1 MRYSGSSHDRCLSAE
16 YTCSALKKRNGE
28 LEQQLFDMKMFKQAF
43 FHSHDGMAIAD
54 DKGMLLEV
62 NHALCETFGYRR
74 EELLGNPC
82 LRFRDPA
89 KNEEFQRRYALLF
102 QQGYLTVETQ
112 YLHKDGREIP
122 VELNASVFRYDD
134 RYLVQISIRDIRP
147 RREKENLL
155 KRQQE
160 ICSAT
165 DDLMSFVDREYV
177 YRFVNR
183 AYLDTFNVSQQEIIG
198 RRVDD
203 LLGREIFETH
213 VKERLDK
220 CFAGETVR
228 FQGWFSFSDPVRER
242 FLDVTFYP
250 YREPDGM
257 LSGAIVVIHDVTDI
271 KLVER
276 RKVQEGKRY
285 QHILSNVSDGVFIVD
300 GEYNIIHANATL
312 QKDFGKV
319 RSGQKCYEYLNGELT
334 PCFWC
339 NNIHVLRGNTV
350 RWRMN
355 VVGKNRVYEVYETPF
370 ELPEGQAIKV
380 SFFREITE
388 QYLIEKKLAEK
399 NKQLQLL
406 IDASPD
412 LICFKDEKGR
422 WLLANQALLDLYGVQ
437 LEDLAGKRDHEL
449 ARTSSVQSHVF
460 STGEESRQSDT
471 VYRKDTAVSLP
482 DGEVKIYDVIEMPL
496 FDAKGQSKG
505 FIGLGRDIT
514 ERVQAEEKLREE
526 MEGHRLALKQ
536 LAEKNVEIKNTN
548 IALNVLLKK
557 IGNGRHGTCQKN
569 LAKLKKLVLP
579 YLDLLGEYTVEDT
592 GLEYIAII
600 KSHINSFSDSRSEL
614 PGYSDFGLTRREILV
629 ADLIRNGKKSKE
641 IASLLGLS
649 PRSIEA
655 YRNSLRKKLH
665 LTGKKISL
673 KHYLTSTFSIER

>member
-1 MRYSGSSHDRCLSAE
+1 M
-16 YTCSALKKRNGE
+16 KKRNGE

-54 DKGMLLEV
+54 DKGTLLEV

-134 RYLVQISIRDIRP
+134 RYLVQISIRDISC
-147 RREKENLL
+147 RREKESLL

-165 DDLMSFVDREYV
+165 DDLMSFVDRDYV

-183 AYLDTFNVSQQEIIG
+183 AYLDTFNVSQQEILG

-203 LLGREIFETH
+203 LLGTEIFEAQ
-213 VKERLDK
+213 VRKRLDQ
-220 CFAGETVR
+220 CFSGETVR
-228 FQGWFSFSDPVRER
+228 FQGRFSFSDPERGR

-319 RSGQKCYEYLNGELT
+319 HSGQKCYEYLNGELT

-370 ELPEGQAIKV
+370 ELSEGQAIKV

-399 NKQLQLL
+399 NKQL
-406 IDASPD
+406 
-412 LICFKDEKGR
+412 
-422 WLLANQALLDLYGVQ
+422 
-437 LEDLAGKRDHEL
+437 
-449 ARTSSVQSHVF
+449 
-460 STGEESRQSDT
+460 
-471 VYRKDTAVSLP
+471 
-482 DGEVKIYDVIEMPL
+482 
-496 FDAKGQSKG
+496 
-505 FIGLGRDIT
+505 
-514 ERVQAEEKLREE
+514 
-526 MEGHRLALKQ
+526 
-536 LAEKNVEIKNTN
+536 AEKNVELENIN
-548 IALNVLLKK
+548 IALNVLLNKTRNDRQ
-557 IGNGRHGTCQKN
+557 GAYRKN
-569 LAKLKKLVLP
+569 LVRLKKLVLP
-579 YLDLLGEYTVEDT
+579 YLDLLGECTVEDT
-592 GLEYIAII
+592 GLEYITII
-600 KSHINSFSDSRSEL
+600 KSHINSFSDSRNEL

-673 KHYLTSTFSIER
+673 KHYLTSTFSIEN